1 MTPDINSQD
10 WQQSFISTNL
20 IAIGYN
26 SWLGYS
32 NGERGAVI
40 CSTNSPHLGVFG
52 ETFKAHFVPR
62 QNLAAFLNAW
72 LAAPDTVLLQRH
84 FMNGH
89 ILQAVDSYN
98 PEKDAVFL
106 LEYENQVTFY
116 YLTNLPI
123 TPPQCFQ
130 TVCKQ
135 WAEFQST
142 STSSYM
148 AKTYQD

>member
-26 SWLGYS
+26 AWLGYL

-40 CSTNSPHLGVFG
+40 CSTNSPHLGVCG

-89 ILQAVDSYN
+89 ILQAVDNYN

-106 LEYENQVTFY
+106 LEYENKVNFY

>member
-1 MTPDINSQD
+1 MTLDINSQD
-10 WQQSFISTNL
+10 WQQNFISTNL

-26 SWLGYS
+26 AWLGYS
-32 NGERGAVI
+32 NGERGIVI
-40 CSTNSPHLGVFG
+40 CSTNSPHLGVSG

-62 QNLAAFLNAW
+62 QNLAPFLNAW
-72 LAAPDTVLLQRH
+72 LAAPDTILLQRH
-84 FMNGH
+84 FMNGD

-106 LEYENQVTFY
+106 LEYRNQVAFC

-130 TVCKQ
+130 TVRKQ
-135 WAEFQST
+135 LVEFQST
-142 STSSYM
+142 FKSFQ
-148 AKTYQD
+148 A